1 MGYFGERMA
10 IQPINGISQTNNISN
25 VNSALRQDDFIKLF
39 MSQLKAQ
46 DPLEPVNNQDF
57 LAQMAQFSL
66 LESSR
71 MSNQE
76 LSAVRQLVESTQGV
90 SLIGKTAETISGGN
104 SVMGEVISVGFNS
117 SGTVVSLK
125 SKDASGEDLYL
136 NDVPVGNL
144 SRIYK

>member
-1 MGYFGERMA
+1 MA

>member
-1 MGYFGERMA
+1 MA
-10 IQPINGISQTNNISN
+10 IQPISGVNQSGN
-25 VNSALRQDDFIKLF
+25 VSSANSALRQDDFIKLF

-76 LSAVRQLVESTQGV
+76 LSAVRRLVESTQGV
-90 SLIGKTAETISGGN
+90 SLIGKNAETTSAGKITT
-104 SVMGEVISVGFNS
+104 GEVISVGLTS
-117 SGTVVSLK
+117 TGAVVSLK
-125 SKDASGEDLYL
+125 SKDSSGEDVYINNIPLST
-136 NDVPVGNL
+136 L